1 MSIVAIAGST
11 FRLRVEL
18 ESQAASGTFKSS
30 PTLAAGDVKILALP
44 ASPSGTEA
52 FANSTNAP
60 IALSGPT
67 AEVVI
72 AATETT
78 AAGDG
83 GELVVVWADA
93 AGDEWYSLS
102 VHIQVKAADVAT
114 GTVPSASDNATATAA
129 AILVTPAN
137 KLATDAN
144 GNASANVTLWAGDAV
159 GDAPVSAV
167 GNGAISFPVTVNDE
181 DSNPIDGV
189 EVWITTDSGGTNVVA
204 GTLSTDALGVATFML
219 DAGDYYVWR
228 QQSGYNF
235 TNPVAITVS

>member
-1 MSIVAIAGST
+1 MVKSGQVWSGLFVSLDATGALATPSVGPAGVLYVDGTANGATVTISGSNPYKWSVTLPTLTAGQSVSMYVTATIAAIATASVVAEDVADT
-11 FRLRVEL
+11 KRVSDL
-18 ESQAASGTFKSS
+18 
-30 PTLAAGDVKILALP
+30 
-44 ASPSGTEA
+44 
-52 FANSTNAP
+52 N
-60 IALSGPT
+60 
-67 AEVVI
+67 
-72 AATETT
+72 
-78 AAGDG
+78 
-83 GELVVVWADA
+83 DA
-93 AGDEWYSLS
+93 A
-102 VHIQVKAADVAT
+102 AA
-114 GTVPSASDNATATAA
+114 PSASDNATATAA

-137 KLATDAN
+137 KLATAAT
-144 GNASANVTLWAGDAV
+144 GEASANVTLWAGDAV

-228 QQSGYNF
+228 QASGYNF